1 MKTYKKN
8 FIGKGT
14 QVGTMQ
20 IVKVIIPVAEA
31 AKTIF
36 EKNGVKYFG
45 FEVAKM
51 KEADKYGRTHTVYFQ
66 TVEASQEEPK
76 QDEAPKHQDAPK
88 PKRIRKPK
96 TDKA

>member
-20 IVKVIIPVAEA
+20 IVKIIIPIAEA
-31 AKTIF
+31 EKTMF

-51 KEADKYGRTHTVYFQ
+51 KEADKYGRTHTVYYQ
-66 TVEASQEEPK
+66 TVETNQEETK
-76 QDEAPKHQDAPK
+76 KDEAAKAQDAPK
-88 PKRIRKPK
+88 PKRTRKPK
-96 TDKA
+96 TA